1 MSHLTEAMMPFF
13 QNLSMPWSLDDTSLP
28 PLARSGSG
36 VGSLVG
42 SLTAAAVSIGRS
54 LATSPSTTQS
64 WLTRKSSFKAA
75 ARTIRSVSVT
85 TMAAA
90 VRSPQHHH
98 RVASFKSAKAALM
111 RKSSESESVCTTSS
125 QDATSIS
132 MPPLESDDHVA
143 AVFQISTDGSN
154 DESSQYE
161 DSFPSEDDDDEDS
174 KVEVAISN
182 EVEVDTKGK
191 TKEETEWA
199 IQALKL
205 RRDKGRID
213 STSTNEVTF
222 INTILNQNMTLTDEG
237 NAIRRRIA
245 ADETE
250 PVLRRQTSEDAS
262 SSATL
267 DPPPILTI
275 EPPSP
280 MPSCVSPGFSG
291 SKSNQESDSEVTTA
305 SNSLFVPISSSC
317 DHDTNLGNPTM
328 TEGRRRR
335 CGVAKRRHGH
345 SFHSVRERAWR
356 SRSDSRSSSEPPL
369 VMPQVLLPASNM
381 TLTES
386 NTSLHVKSFHRYIDT
401 TSKTTGGG
409 GSRHASGESNTT
421 GCSPK
426 G

>member
-1 MSHLTEAMMPFF
+1 MSHLIETMMPFF
-13 QNLSMPWSLDDTSLP
+13 QNLSMPWSLDDTALP

-125 QDATSIS
+125 QDVTSVS
-132 MPPLESDDHVA
+132 MPPLESDHEVP
-143 AVFQISTDGSN
+143 VFQLSTDGSN
-154 DESSQYE
+154 DESSQYG
-161 DSFPSEDDDDEDS
+161 DSLPSEDDDQDS
-174 KVEVAISN
+174 KVEVAIEADTADPKSN
-182 EVEVDTKGK
+182 

-222 INTILNQNMTLTDEG
+222 INTILNQNLTLTDEG

-245 ADETE
+245 ADESE
-250 PVLRRQTSEDAS
+250 PVRRQISVSEDAS
-262 SSATL
+262 SSGNTL

-280 MPSCVSPGFSG
+280 MPSCVSPFSG
-291 SKSNQESDSEVTTA
+291 KSTQESDSDMTT
-305 SNSLFVPISSSC
+305 SNNLFVPITSC
-317 DHDTNLGNPTM
+317 DQYTNTAGNPAM

-335 CGVAKRRHGH
+335 CCGVAKRKHGH
-345 SFHSVRERAWR
+345 SFHSVRERALR
-356 SRSDSRSSSEPPL
+356 ARSDSRSSSEPPHVKRDL
-369 VMPQVLLPASNM
+369 VLPTSSNID
-381 TLTES
+381 LPDS

-401 TSKTTGGG
+401 TSKAGG
-409 GSRHASGESNTT
+409 GSRHASGESNTNT